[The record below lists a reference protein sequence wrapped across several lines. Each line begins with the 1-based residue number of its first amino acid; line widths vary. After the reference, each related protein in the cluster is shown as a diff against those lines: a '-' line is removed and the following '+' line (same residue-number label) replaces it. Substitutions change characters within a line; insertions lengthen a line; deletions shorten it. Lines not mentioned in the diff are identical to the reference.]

1 MTELADRLPPRL
13 GKTVKWMVAIKL
25 NVCATA
31 TLILPITFTLVVI
44 FRYIFHLDLFAYE
57 EWLLPISFWLYF
69 LASGVASY
77 EDSQIRADVLESLF
91 RTPSAIWRRRVILNI
106 VETSISLV
114 VLYWAALMM
123 LREIGSYPFWQK
135 TIALQIPF
143 AAPRL
148 GIFIGLFFMAFYGL
162 LHLYVLLKF
171 GHSSVEEKLT
181 VDENEIGK
189 A

>member
-1 MTELADRLPPRL
+1 
-13 GKTVKWMVAIKL
+13 
-25 NVCATA
+25 
-31 TLILPITFTLVVI
+31 
-44 FRYIFHLDLFAYE
+44 
-57 EWLLPISFWLYF
+57 
-69 LASGVASY
+69 
-77 EDSQIRADVLESLF
+77 
-91 RTPSAIWRRRVILNI
+91 
-106 VETSISLV
+106 
-114 VLYWAALMM
+114 MM